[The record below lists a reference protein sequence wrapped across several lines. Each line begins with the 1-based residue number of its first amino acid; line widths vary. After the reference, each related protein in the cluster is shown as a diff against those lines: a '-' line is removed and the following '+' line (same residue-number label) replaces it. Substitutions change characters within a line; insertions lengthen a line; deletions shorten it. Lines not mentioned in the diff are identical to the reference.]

1 MLSTPDIRLCLA
13 IPLSFPF
20 LITASWALVKHL
32 NSLLFQVVV
41 SGAVFTISNRV
52 RENKRLWG
60 WAWFVLLFLY
70 LIFACFSQMFSSM
83 LKNMS
88 PEMVADMSEQFGIK
102 LSKEDAAKAQK
113 AMASLSPEGLDK
125 MVCPVVI

>member
-1 MLSTPDIRLCLA
+1 
-13 IPLSFPF
+13 
-20 LITASWALVKHL
+20 
-32 NSLLFQVVV
+32 
-41 SGAVFTISNRV
+41 
-52 RENKRLWG
+52 
-60 WAWFVLLFLY
+60 
-70 LIFACFSQMFSSM
+70 MFSSM